1 MYHGFNIKIAEE
13 VGVTGAL
20 VTEYLHYWIK
30 KNIESGKHYYDGSY
44 WTYNGVSAMADI
56 FPYLSEKQI
65 RAVLEKLRR
74 QGIIKAGNYNKTKYD
89 RTLWYAFTEK
99 GKKLI
104 GLEEPTIPLENYSVD
119 GLEDMPTIDNPYPD
133 FGNTIL
139 PKGAQG
145 DDQKGTGAFSHLG
158 SGQTGKGQLLFPIW
172 ANGNR
177 EKGEPIPILKQLQ
190 NNFRNTININK
201 RNPYGIASNAYG
213 VALTCEKNFF
223 ADNDISSGS
232 DNPEGEAINNP
243 VSGNQIENEPIDE
256 PKKTSR
262 PKSTSKPKSTTRPK
276 RTTKPK
282 STTTPKREKDK
293 GQNIDSLIAGYI
305 KTRPAA
311 EQSKVSDLLYSWLD
325 NRASKR
331 AARTNRAIEEN
342 LKTLDELAKTS
353 NLTVIEYL
361 TEIIKRGWVAF
372 YPIRQYNG
380 YGTSAPI
387 QQGQTQG
394 NLSEDELAKI
404 DWDNLGINL

>member
-1 MYHGFNIKIAEE
+1 M
-13 VGVTGAL
+13 
-20 VTEYLHYWIK
+20 
-30 KNIESGKHYYDGSY
+30 
-44 WTYNGVSAMADI
+44 
-56 FPYLSEKQI
+56 
-65 RAVLEKLRR
+65 
-74 QGIIKAGNYNKTKYD
+74 
-89 RTLWYAFTEK
+89 
-99 GKKLI
+99 
-104 GLEEPTIPLENYSVD
+104 
-119 GLEDMPTIDNPYPD
+119 
-133 FGNTIL
+133 
-139 PKGAQG
+139 
-145 DDQKGTGAFSHLG
+145 
-158 SGQTGKGQLLFPIW
+158 
-172 ANGNR
+172 
-177 EKGEPIPILKQLQ
+177 
-190 NNFRNTININK
+190 
-201 RNPYGIASNAYG
+201 
-213 VALTCEKNFF
+213 TCEKNFF

-331 AARTNRAIEEN
+331 AAKTNRAIEEN

>member
-13 VGVTGAL
+13 VGITGAL
-20 VTEYLHYWIK
+20 IIEHLHYWIK
-30 KNIESGKHYYDGSY
+30 KNIESGNNYYDGSY
-44 WTYNGVSAMADI
+44 WTYAGINSMAEM
-56 FPYLSEKQI
+56 FPYLSERQI
-65 RAVLEKLRR
+65 RTVLEKLRR
-74 QGIIKAGNYNKTKYD
+74 QGIIKAGNYNKQKYD

-133 FGNTIL
+133 FGNTIS

-145 DDQKGTGAFSHLG
+145 NDQNDTGAFYHLVN
-158 SGQTGKGQLLFPIW
+158 GQNGKRQLLLHIQ
-172 ANGNR
+172 ANGDT
-177 EKGEPIPILKQLQ
+177 KKVQPIPDLKQIYNSF
-190 NNFRNTININK
+190 NNTDIINK
-201 RNPYGIASNAYG
+201 RNPVGIASNAYG

-232 DNPEGEAINNP
+232 DNPETEAINNP
-243 VSGNQIENEPIDE
+243 VSGNQIENEPIGE

-262 PKSTSKPKSTTRPK
+262 PKSTSKPKSASRPK
-276 RTTKPK
+276 KATKPK

-331 AARTNRAIEEN
+331 AAKTNRAIEEN

-380 YGTSAPI
+380 YSTSAPI